1 MAVQR
6 EIEPVDR
13 VLLEAGLVDALQLA
27 AARRRAE
34 RVGGTVPGN
43 LVRMGL
49 VPETKLLDVLSRRF
63 RIPTAGRE
71 RLASPQREAIDKI
84 PFERAYERRML
95 PLRIGREGGRTV
107 LEIAVADPAAIAEL
121 ESDPILAGTE
131 IRACVSPERDIE
143 RALEL
148 AYGKKPSPFRP
159 NASRSVTMHKAL
171 GDLPPLRPSAPP
183 PPQPAATAPAV
194 PMGAKP
200 SSESAPAPV
209 EEKKK
214 AQAKENDSASPPS
227 KEMVALR
234 ALIEL
239 LESKGVL
246 TKDDFMSALQ
256 KLADRG

>member
-95 PLRIGREGGRTV
+95 PLRIGREGGRPV

-159 NASRSVTMHKAL
+159 NASRSVTMHKVL

-183 PPQPAATAPAV
+183 PAPPPPVSPA
-194 PMGAKP
+194 GAKP

-209 EEKKK
+209 AEEKK
-214 AQAKENDSASPPS
+214 AQAKDSDSVSSPS